1 MGAAEVKAGAVNTMS
16 SVSVTEALGSHAHVG
31 AGNETL
37 GHIKEGARMRTPPP
51 PRLAAGILGGLQ
63 PQGKYRSGE
72 DCPPAQPENR
82 RWCLTLLRLRGRDPP
97 LGNKNSGP
105 GSHILSLSLYYPE
118 V

>member
-51 PRLAAGILGGLQ
+51 HALQLAFSEGYSLRESIDQEKTVHRLSQRTGDG
-63 PQGKYRSGE
+63 
-72 DCPPAQPENR
+72 
-82 RWCLTLLRLRGRDPP
+82 
-97 LGNKNSGP
+97 
-105 GSHILSLSLYYPE
+105 